1 MAAKAGDSM
10 TQIKGS
16 SRKLLSTVAEISAEL
31 RTQSATSSLI
41 SRNVEQIAQMTE
53 ENNQAVREVS
63 DAAGNLKELAAS
75 LDVLVKKF
83 KV

>member
-1 MAAKAGDSM
+1 
-10 TQIKGS
+10 
-16 SRKLLSTVAEISAEL
+16 
-31 RTQSATSSLI
+31 
-41 SRNVEQIAQMTE
+41 MTE

>member
-1 MAAKAGDSM
+1 MS
-10 TQIKGS
+10 QIKGS

-75 LDVLVKKF
+75 LDELVKKF